1 MSRKSSIR
9 KIKRSN
15 IASKNIEA
23 SLAMHLYE
31 KQHSPITTHFTG
43 YGLSECDVIS
53 ISKSNFIYEHEVK
66 ISRSDFKADFKKE
79 KHKLMTERK
88 SVTERLIKE
97 NNKMIKDVWYFT
109 PNYFYFVV
117 PKDLITV
124 EEIPEYAGLIY
135 VSEDLSFKIIK
146 KAPLMHR
153 EKATSNFIRQLSH
166 NLTCKLVFKKID

>member
-1 MSRKSSIR
+1 MSRKSSIK

-15 IASKNIEA
+15 VASKNIEA
-23 SLAMHLYE
+23 SLSMHLYE

-53 ISKSNFIYEHEVK
+53 VSKSNYIYEYEVK

-79 KHKLMTERK
+79 KHKLMTEGK

-97 NNKMIKDVWYFT
+97 NNEMIKDVWYLT

-117 PKDLITV
+117 PKDLISIQEV
-124 EEIPEYAGLIY
+124 PEYAGLIY
-135 VSEDLSFKIIK
+135 VSEDLVFEIIK
-146 KAPLMHR
+146 KAPLIHK
-153 EKATSNFIRQLSH
+153 EKSTPNFIRQLSH
-166 NLTCKLVFKKID
+166 NLTCKLVFKKIE

>member
-15 IASKNIEA
+15 VESKNIEA
-23 SLAMHLYE
+23 SLVMHLYE

-53 ISKSNFIYEHEVK
+53 ISKSNYIYEHEVK

-79 KHKLMTERK
+79 KHKFMTERK
-88 SVTERLIKE
+88 SIKERLIKE
-97 NNKMIKDVWYFT
+97 NNQMVRDIWYLT
-109 PNYFYFVV
+109 SNYFYFVV
-117 PKDLITV
+117 PDGLISI

-135 VSEDLSFKIIK
+135 VSENLEFNIIK
-146 KAPLMHR
+146 KAPLIHK
-153 EKATSNFIRQLSH
+153 EKASSRFIRQLSH
-166 NLTCKLVFKKID
+166 NLTCKLVFKKVD

>member
-15 IASKNIEA
+15 VESKNIEA
-23 SLAMHLYE
+23 SLVMHLYE

-53 ISKSNFIYEHEVK
+53 ISKSNYIYEHEVK

-88 SVTERLIKE
+88 SIKERLIKE
-97 NNKMIKDVWYFT
+97 NNQMVRDIWYLT
-109 PNYFYFVV
+109 SNYFYFVV
-117 PKDLITV
+117 PDGLISI

-135 VSEDLSFKIIK
+135 VSENLEFNIIK
-146 KAPLMHR
+146 KAPLIHK
-153 EKATSNFIRQLSH
+153 EKASSRFIRQLSH
-166 NLTCKLVFKKID
+166 NLTCKLVFKKVD

>member
-15 IASKNIEA
+15 VASKNIEA

-53 ISKSNFIYEHEVK
+53 ISKSNYIYEYEVK

-97 NNKMIKDVWYFT
+97 NNEMIKDVWYFT

-117 PKDLITV
+117 PKDLIGI
-124 EEIPEYAGLIY
+124 EEVPEYAGLIY
-135 VSEDLSFKIIK
+135 ASEDLNFEIVK
-146 KAPLMHR
+146 KAPLIHK